1 MEPANFRSQGAAAPW
16 RKNIARIQRLSKV
29 VNQKEGHV
37 LRRQAKRGAEE
48 KKGKE
53 PIVERGE
60 KGSFSN
66 GEFLFPHPY
75 FSSTSFSSVFLL
87 SWHSASRRTLT
98 RYEHSNWPVKSLNWH
113 SSFPLCTPVMT
124 TPGYI
129 SELLSHCN
137 EKLRFRAHDGLKKRR
152 GSCERRRIHGRR
164 TLRRFLRE
172 YWTHRGLECAW
183 SLFGFESRQ
192 VGFFWNGDWWTGTR
206 ETRFLIVEYTGERL
220 KYVEE
225 NGRVKR
231 FCL

>member
-37 LRRQAKRGAEE
+37 LRRQAKRGAEG

-66 GEFLFPHPY
+66 DEFLFPHPY

-113 SSFPLCTPVMT
+113 SSFP
-124 TPGYI
+124 
-129 SELLSHCN
+129 
-137 EKLRFRAHDGLKKRR
+137 F
-152 GSCERRRIHGRR
+152 
-164 TLRRFLRE
+164 
-172 YWTHRGLECAW
+172 THRLWRQPAIFLN
-183 SLFGFESRQ
+183 SSRI
-192 VGFFWNGDWWTGTR
+192 VMKSSAFVHMTVWRR
-206 ETRFLIVEYTGERL
+206 EEEAAKEEGYTGGEHSDD
-220 KYVEE
+220 
-225 NGRVKR
+225 
-231 FCL
+231 F